1 MLHFSNTLVIC
12 SFLLLLIFLVLLTE
26 RSILV
31 TLHEGANIICQLCY
45 NEIQVTIV
53 HNWSHL
59 LISCGAMSMCIVKE
73 LRQLLVSATVSHC
86 CQKLNIYLGS

>member
-31 TLHEGANIICQLCY
+31 TLHEGA
-45 NEIQVTIV
+45 E
-53 HNWSHL
+53 HPF
-59 LISCGAMSMCIVKE
+59 VKKCTV
-73 LRQLLVSATVSHC
+73 LVSSPEVVIW
-86 CQKLNIYLGS
+86 NV